1 MINRFKQFFED
12 HLMPAQVPAQDTH
25 EIHLAAAALLVEIAR
40 ADSTID
46 EHEQRAIIDSLHRAF
61 DLPGAE
67 LADTAAIAVEATDE
81 AEDFFQFTRLV
92 NDHYRASEKQALIE
106 DLWRVAWADGAVDK
120 FEEHYI
126 RRIAGLIHV
135 PHSTFIQAKR
145 RARSSA

>member
-61 DLPGAE
+61 DLPEAE

-92 NDHYRASEKQALIE
+92 NDHYRASE
-106 DLWRVAWADGAVDK
+106 
-120 FEEHYI
+120 
-126 RRIAGLIHV
+126 
-135 PHSTFIQAKR
+135 
-145 RARSSA
+145 